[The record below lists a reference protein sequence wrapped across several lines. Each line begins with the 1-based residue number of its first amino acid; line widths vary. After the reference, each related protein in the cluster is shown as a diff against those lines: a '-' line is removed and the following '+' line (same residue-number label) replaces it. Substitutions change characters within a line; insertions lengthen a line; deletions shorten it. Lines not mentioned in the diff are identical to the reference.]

1 MKEGEIE
8 LNIEICRM
16 DRELATPT
24 RKPDGM
30 CGSQ

>member
-8 LNIEICRM
+8 LNIEICHM
-16 DRELATPT
+16 DMELAT

-30 CGSQ
+30 CGAQ